1 VSQGMK
7 EKQAERQAEDKGLS
21 LEFLEA
27 QGVGGLLPNRIEMK
41 RKRKRKGG
49 GHNGSA
55 CNGIV
60 GCLGVDVL

>member
-1 VSQGMK
+1 VQD
-7 EKQAERQAEDKGLS
+7 KQTQPKRQTEAKGLS
-21 LEFLEA
+21 FEELEA